1 MNILKNKIFS
11 IFLLLFI
18 IISSLLL
25 FVYVIWFTD
34 TFTKI
39 IYCTILVTTYVSLG
53 IFVGIGIVTSPQFWL
68 LCYQLLFTTSVVPF
82 VMVLVTQ
89 LFIYMKWESFNSL
102 IIAMSISFIGSLILV
117 FLIFKKMNESFIGG
131 ELDESSISNLSSL
144 TNFLTFIIT
153 MILLFYSTFSSDK
166 NDIEINNLKYRLD
179 TIEYHLSSS
188 NKASTINFDSNAI
201 PESQK
206 ENVNYSNYYYMF
218 FAMIIYV
225 LASYYTLLPIISRRK
240 GMKIDSENE
249 INIPIRITEKAEI
262 ELLLKMKD
270 KHLQLYDKNNQK
282 LK

>member
-25 FVYVIWFTD
+25 LVYVIWFTD

-39 IYCTILVTTYVSLG
+39 IYGTIVVTTSVSLG
-53 IFVGIGIVTSPQFWL
+53 IFVGIGIVTLPQFCL

-82 VMVLVTQ
+82 VMVLITQ
-89 LFIYMKWESFNSL
+89 LFIYMEWESFNSL

-144 TNFLTFIIT
+144 TNFLTFLIT

-166 NDIEINNLKYRLD
+166 NDIEINNLKNRLD

-188 NKASTINFDSNAI
+188 NTASTMNFDSNAI

-225 LASYYTLLPIISRRK
+225 LASYYTLLPIIIRRK
-240 GMKIDSENE
+240 EMKIHSEKE

-270 KHLQLYDKNNQK
+270 KHLQSYDKNNQK